1 MRTRGED
8 RRLHAQEALGESNPA
23 NTLVLD
29 VWPPDWEKVN
39 FCCLS
44 HPPCGPLLQQSEQTD
59 TRTYYVRGGSC
70 HEGSVVSKPD
80 EVPVSGTHILL
91 GGPPRQESRPMKKA
105 AVMQPQVTTGCLEER
120 EWVTDPGVSVR
131 GGGRGCLRACL
142 CI

>member
-44 HPPCGPLLQQSEQTD
+44 HPPCSTLLQTNK
-59 TRTYYVRGGSC
+59 Y
-70 HEGSVVSKPD
+70 KL
-80 EVPVSGTHILL
+80 ILL
-91 GGPPRQESRPMKKA
+91 CARWFLP
-105 AVMQPQVTTGCLEER
+105 
-120 EWVTDPGVSVR
+120 
-131 GGGRGCLRACL
+131 
-142 CI
+142 